1 MPIRLRRLYKSAAR
15 GAAALGGIVLALAPL
30 CGGAAGAAAPHNHAV
45 HIAVSD
51 DSESTRGIVAALSK
65 AMPAAQ
71 VSTDAGKR
79 QAKSGAIYIAVGPAA
94 LRALLQQNV
103 DGVIIAV
110 YTSGLAYRG
119 ILDAAPGPRA
129 AAVTAIYA
137 EPSPALQLRLITLLY
152 KQAVTVAVILS
163 DKTSYLEPL
172 LQRAAVQ
179 AGSTLR
185 IEHFAAGSKLNRVL
199 NRIADVPTLLV
210 MPDGALYNPEN
221 IRNILM
227 TSYRHNQSVIG
238 FSAGLVKAGAL
249 ASIYSDNDDIHAQI
263 EELIGEVD
271 GTGKVPEPQYAKYYS
286 VIVND
291 DVAESLNLVVNEK
304 ARRLSRKPPAR
315 QP

>member
-1 MPIRLRRLYKSAAR
+1 
-15 GAAALGGIVLALAPL
+15 
-30 CGGAAGAAAPHNHAV
+30 
-45 HIAVSD
+45 VSD
-51 DSESTRGIVAALSK
+51 DSDSSRGIVAALTR
-65 AMPAAQ
+65 ALPWAQ

-79 QAKSGAIYIAVGPAA
+79 PAKGGAIHIAVGPAA

-103 DGVIIAV
+103 DGVIISV

-119 ILDAAPGPRA
+119 ILDGVPGPRA

-163 DKTSYLEPL
+163 EKTAYLEPL
-172 LQRAAVQ
+172 LQRAAAQ
-179 AGSTLR
+179 AGSVLR
-185 IEHFAAGSKLNRVL
+185 IEHFTAASNLNRVL
-199 NRIADVPTLLV
+199 NRVADAPTLLV
-210 MPDGALYNPEN
+210 MPDGALYNPDN

-249 ASIYSDNDDIHAQI
+249 ASIYSDNDDIHAQV

-271 GTGKVPEPQYAKYYS
+271 GTGKLPEPQYAKYYS

-304 ARRLSRKPPAR
+304 ARRLSRKPAPR